1 MVTARQAWI
10 GFVALLLVVLLIIVA
25 VMYWQHVTGTNY
37 LHVMA
42 TIYQPGGAGQG
53 C

>member
-10 GFVALLLVVLLIIVA
+10 GFVTLLLVVLLIIVA
-25 VMYWQHVTGTNY
+25 VMYWQHVTGGSY

-42 TIYQPGGAGQG
+42 SIWQPTGQG

>member
-10 GFVALLLVVLLIIVA
+10 GLVLLFLVIMLIVIFA
-25 VMYWQHVTGTNY
+25 VYWQHVTGMNT
-37 LHVMA
+37 LHMLLADGSDKPV
-42 TIYQPGGAGQG
+42 PEG

>member
-10 GFVALLLVVLLIIVA
+10 GFVTLLLVALLIIVA

-42 TIYQPGGAGQG
+42 SIWQPTSQG

>member
-10 GFVALLLVVLLIIVA
+10 GLVLLLLVVMLIVLFA
-25 VMYWQHVTGTNY
+25 AYWQHMTGVN
-37 LHVMA
+37 VMHELL
-42 TIYQPGGAGQG
+42 AGQVPQG

>member
-10 GFVALLLVVLLIIVA
+10 GFVTLLFVALLIIVA
-25 VMYWQHVTGTNY
+25 VMYWQHVTGMNP
-37 LHVMA
+37 LHLLA
-42 TIYQPGGAGQG
+42 DGDGPLPQG